1 MKLSNELVS
10 QFAQLLTEDH
20 SKKKDDDIIY
30 GIVHKNGVHTYVQL
44 DGSDVYTPVV
54 LAASADEGDRV
65 GVMIRNHSA
74 MAGFNISSPSVNS
87 RTFDSYRDAV
97 SGQFDRV
104 DATYITAENAN
115 LTFATI
121 ANLEALQG
129 QFDKLDVKFITIDQA
144 KIDFASVKDLEA
156 VNGKV
161 SNLEA
166 TTLKVTDAELKYAT
180 IDRLKVTEEEVGTI
194 RGDVADFKT
203 ATAENFKA
211 TNVEVVS
218 IRGDVAD
225 FKTATAENFKATN
238 AEITTISGDLANY
251 KTVIAGQ
258 FEAVDGK
265 IQNAVIGKADI
276 TDLTA
281 VSTRTDNLEAGL
293 GEIKT
298 LVNGNLTSD
307 NIQSL
312 TLNSKNTVIE
322 NGTIKNAMIESLAFD
337 KISGVDIN
345 TTKFTVHSDDG
356 RSKWEDNTI
365 QISDATRVRV
375 QIGKDASDDYTL
387 AVWDKNGKLIWDAL
401 GATEHTI
408 QRPIIRNDIVAADAA
423 IAGSKLD
430 IPSIVTEI
438 NGCQTKISSSV
449 INVDQKNQTLSAVLN
464 TLETTAS
471 DNLDTAKAY
480 ADGQLSEAQKYALE
494 QANNVLAAANAHTDS
509 EISGISE
516 ITTAHTASITV
527 MQGQISSLIT
537 EDSQINGKYDALVS
551 RYNSM
556 ETTVSGIQLTLGEH
570 TTVLNA
576 QKDEIVGVKTT
587 TNSIITDINGIR
599 ETISGIE
606 KNVESKADG
615 SQVSE
620 ISTRVS
626 EIERNADEIRSTVKA
641 TSEYVESMSISGRN
655 LLRNSRTLL
664 FDDYSFGEMTTYA
677 TDENGDVLLDE
688 NDDALIA

>member
-121 ANLEALQG
+121 ASLEALQG

-166 TTLKVTDAELKYAT
+166 TTLKATDAELKYAT
-180 IDRLKVTEEEVGTI
+180 IDRLKVTEEEVDTI
-194 RGDVADFKT
+194 RGDVADFKI
-203 ATAENFKA
+203 ATAENL
-211 TNVEVVS
+211 
-218 IRGDVAD
+218 
-225 FKTATAENFKATN
+225 KATN

-312 TLNSKNTVIE
+312 TLNSKNTTIE
-322 NGTIKNAMIESLAFD
+322 NGLIKNAMIESLAFE
-337 KISGVDIN
+337 KLSGVDIN
-345 TTKFTVHSDDG
+345 TTKLTVHSDDG

-387 AVWDKNGKLIWDAL
+387 AVWDKSGKLIWDAL
-401 GATEHTI
+401 GATENTI

-494 QANNVLAAANAHTDS
+494 QANNMLAAANAHTDS

-516 ITTAHTASITV
+516 ITTAHTTSITV

-556 ETTVSGIQLTLGEH
+556 ETTVSSIQLTLGEH

-576 QKDEIVGVKTT
+576 QKDELVGVKST
-587 TNSIITDINGIR
+587 TNSIIADVNGIR
-599 ETISGIE
+599 ENISDIE
-606 KNVESKADG
+606 KTVKSKADG

-626 EIERNADEIRSTVKA
+626 EIERNTDEIRSTVKA
-641 TSEYVESMSISGRN
+641 TNEYVESMRISGRN

-677 TDENGDVLLDE
+677 ADENGDILLDE
-688 NDDALIA
+688 NDDALIV